1 MTRRQQAGLESALCS
16 IILIHHKHIGPGQ
29 KCVERSFSN
38 AGDGGSRDPASVCVA
53 AGPISTRWTGGTSV
67 RM

>member
-16 IILIHHKHIGPGQ
+16 IILIHHKHIGGPGQ

-38 AGDGGSRDPASVCVA
+38 AGDGGSIFGFMVVNVA
-53 AGPISTRWTGGTSV
+53 HAFFEIHLGFTGL
-67 RM
+67 